1 MARKKR
7 VSWLTSQRE
16 KLRQSR
22 RDKADRQEIEFHK
35 RLQDNPPASGSRY
48 QTSRSSLKGS
58 VYQNP
63 RTNWTFREWVDEL
76 FEEGYDLSEYTWE
89 GLYES
94 YVNEEA
100 NNILENFS
108 TDDILELIE
117 AKDIPQEVALRIAD
131 MLKSAPVRSPQA
143 DVARKLR
150 LYAVARNTKRME
162 KMSQQESYEA
172 IVEYL
177 FVEGY
182 TNTIEAAEV
191 MAESISDSW
200 AYEILE
206 ENEPDIFK
214 THPRAH
220 RFPLTPSELRS
231 ARNIGLMARGI
242 YPEDQP
248 KKSAKKVEP
257 EQPKRKRRK
266 LEFEVR

>member
-48 QTSRSSLKGS
+48 QTSRSSLRGS

-89 GLYES
+89 GLYET

-100 NNILENFS
+100 SYILENCS

-150 LYAVARNTKRME
+150 LYAVARNKKRME

-182 TNTIEAAEV
+182 TDTIEAAEV

-206 ENEPDIFK
+206 DSGKNWEMV
-214 THPRAH
+214 R
-220 RFPLTPSELRS
+220 RS
-231 ARNIGLMARGI
+231 ASVRRDNITPIRVGKTPILKSTDVKPVDPEVAARRAKRGKMTL
-242 YPEDQP
+242 PEI
-248 KKSAKKVEP
+248 
-257 EQPKRKRRK
+257 
-266 LEFEVR
+266 L